1 MTISQ
6 KAWKLIAEAKIEQA
20 IREGEFENL
29 PGFGKPLNLDL
40 TNDNE
45 FWWLREKAKR
55 ENLSVLPPA
64 LILKREVQKRLDRM
78 MELDSAEQVTR
89 AVIELNQWI
98 IGANLKV
105 LWGPPSEVQP
115 LQVDAVVQKWNDR
128 RHPYPD

>member
-20 IREGEFENL
+20 IKEGEFENL
-29 PGFGKPLNLDL
+29 SGLGKPLNLDL
-40 TNDNE
+40 THDNE

-64 LILKREVQKRLDRM
+64 LILKREVQMRFDRI
-78 MELDSAEQVTR
+78 MELDSAEQVRT
-89 AVIELNQWI
+89 AVMELNQWI

-115 LQVDAVVQKWNDR
+115 LQIDAVVQRWCEH
-128 RHPYPD
+128 RHCRPD